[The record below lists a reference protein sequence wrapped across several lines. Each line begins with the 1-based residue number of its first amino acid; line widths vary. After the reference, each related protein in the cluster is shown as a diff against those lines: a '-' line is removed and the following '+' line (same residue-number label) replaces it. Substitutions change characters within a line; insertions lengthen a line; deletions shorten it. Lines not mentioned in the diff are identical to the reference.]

1 MSGKRVAVI
10 AVAAALLIAA
20 GIFLAKLVPF
30 LLNRSAAPRAL
41 NTATII
47 QQVQGLSQLVTVKYV
62 LEKVVILEDPK
73 YVGLI
78 PIGENRI
85 VLLAH
90 GVVKAGVDLSL
101 LKDGDIKVSGQKITI
116 SLPRATL
123 TDAYLVEKETQVI
136 DQKTGLLRSFDKDLE
151 TTARRQA
158 LTDIQR
164 TARQGDILK
173 EADERARLQL
183 ASLLRLLGFNEVE
196 IKTGSK

>member
-10 AVAAALLIAA
+10 AVSAALLIAA

-73 YVGLI
+73 YVSLI

-101 LKDGDIKVSGQKITI
+101 LKDGDIKISGQKITI

-183 ASLLRLLGFNEVE
+183 TSLLRLLGFTEVE